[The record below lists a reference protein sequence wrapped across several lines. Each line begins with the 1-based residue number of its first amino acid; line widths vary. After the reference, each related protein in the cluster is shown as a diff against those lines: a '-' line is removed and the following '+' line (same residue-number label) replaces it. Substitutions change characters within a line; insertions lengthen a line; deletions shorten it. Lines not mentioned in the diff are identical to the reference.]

1 MELAL
6 KVATKIRDSQRF
18 AVYVVI
24 PMWPEGIPA
33 TAALQEI
40 LFFQVFFIR
49 SQSFYP
55 FPILTAVV
63 SMICIFMSDANNEDD
78 VWCDSSG
85 IARCWSAWKTPPSGL
100 LELLLSWQS

>member
-6 KVATKIRDSQRF
+6 KVAAKIRDSQRF

-63 SMICIFMSDANNEDD
+63 SMTCIFKSESH
-78 VWCDSSG
+78 VG
-85 IARCWSAWKTPPSGL
+85 
-100 LELLLSWQS
+100 